1 LSTLAPIVLFAYRR
15 PDHLRNTLESLK
27 QCEGFSDS
35 PVIVY
40 CDGPRNSEEN
50 ASVEATRE
58 VARALLGDQ
67 AEYHFSQ
74 VNQGLSRSVIS
85 GVSATL
91 QRYDRIIVVEDD
103 LQLAPT
109 FLRFMN
115 DALARY
121 AGEGQVFQVSAYMF
135 EPAGAA
141 TPERSAVFLPFPG
154 SWGWATWRRAWGHF
168 DPAATGWETLLSDR
182 KLRRRF
188 NLDGCY
194 DYATMLVRQM
204 TGQRD
209 SWAVRWYWTIFQHGG
224 LVLYPPA
231 SLVINAGMDGSGTHG
246 RGRLRKFSAARTI
259 SSVADAVDWPGSVR
273 LDAQEYD
280 KVKRALWMRNGGWV
294 AYCMDRVRWLV
305 TLIRSKRGNSGH
317 HQ

>member
-1 LSTLAPIVLFAYRR
+1 MSNLAPIVVFAYRR

-27 QCEGFSDS
+27 QCEGFGDS
-35 PVIVY
+35 QVIVY
-40 CDGPRNSEEN
+40 CDGPRNPEEL

-58 VARALLGDQ
+58 VARELLGDR

-85 GVSATL
+85 GVTATL
-91 QRYDRIIVVEDD
+91 EHHDRIIVVEDD

-115 DALARY
+115 DALTRY
-121 AGEGQVFQVSAYMF
+121 AEEDAVLQVSAYMF
-135 EPAGAA
+135 EA
-141 TPERSAVFLPFPG
+141 TGGVAQGKSAVFLPFPG
-154 SWGWATWRRAWGHF
+154 SWGWATWRRAWSFF
-168 DPAATGWETLLSDR
+168 DPAATGWEALLSDR

-209 SWAVRWYWTIFQHGG
+209 SWAVRWYWTIFRHSG
-224 LVLYPPA
+224 LVLYPPF

-246 RGRLRKFSAARTI
+246 RGRLRKFSSAKTI
-259 SSVADAVDWPGSVR
+259 NSNVNSVVWPDLVR
-273 LDAQEYD
+273 LNAQEYD
-280 KVKRALWMRNGGWV
+280 KVKRALWMRNGGWA
-294 AYCMDRVRWLV
+294 AYCMDSARWLL
-305 TLIRSKRGNSGH
+305 TLVRSRRGNSGH
-317 HQ
+317 R